1 MQLGTLYGIG
11 IGTGDPELITLKGW
25 RQLQNAPVVAFP
37 SGLNNQPGVAETII
51 QPWLKPE
58 QIQLSLTFPYVQ
70 DESLLHQ
77 AWTEAAEKV
86 WFYLNQGQDVAFACE
101 GDISFYSTFNYLAQT
116 LNHNH
121 PQVSIVAIPGIASP
135 MAAAAVLGLPL
146 TVRDQRLTVLPALY
160 HIDRLEQA
168 LNSAEVVV
176 LMKVGSVYGQ
186 VWQFLKQRNLLA
198 QAYIVERATQ
208 PNQKIYSNLEQL
220 PHLFLSY
227 FSVLIIIRNQS

>member
-25 RQLQNAPVVAFP
+25 RQLQNVPVVAFP

-58 QIQLSLTFPYVQ
+58 QIQLPLKFPYLQ
-70 DESLLHQ
+70 DESLLQQ
-77 AWTEAAEKV
+77 AWIQAAEKV
-86 WFYLNQGQDVAFACE
+86 WDYLNQGQNVAFACE

-116 LNHNH
+116 LSQNH
-121 PQVSIVAIPGIASP
+121 PQALIEVIPGIASP

-146 TVRDQRLTVLPALY
+146 TIRDQRLTILPALY
-160 HIDRLEQA
+160 HIDRLEEA
-168 LNSAEVVV
+168 LNSSEVVV
-176 LMKVGSVYGQ
+176 LMKVSSVYEQ
-186 VWQFLKQRNLLA
+186 VWQLLKERNLFK

-208 PNQKIYSNLEQL
+208 PNQKIYTHLEQFPQL
-220 PHLFLSY
+220 SLSY
-227 FSVLIIIRNQS
+227 FSLLIIMGNE